1 MCLARPFTL
10 ISIAPDGQSGVVDAG
25 GASLTVG
32 LTLVPEAK
40 VGDYVLV
47 HAGAAIERLEPA
59 EARSI
64 LDAFDEFAKFDDL
77 LAPEDGPPL

>member
-1 MCLARPFTL
+1 M
-10 ISIAPDGQSGVVDAG
+10 
-25 GASLTVG
+25 
-32 LTLVPEAK
+32 
-40 VGDYVLV
+40 LV